1 MQLDEQ
7 DWIMTAADSP
17 MDQLVALAAHQQAL
31 RACRACPDMHGPPVV
46 GNAVPS
52 SVLLM
57 GQAPGARE
65 RELGRPF
72 AWTAGK
78 TLFGWFE
85 TIGLAE
91 RDFRDLVYM
100 SAVCRC
106 FPGKAAK
113 GGDRVPSRPEIEHC
127 RRWWEAELALLRP
140 GLIIPVGRLAIARFT
155 DAKRLQD
162 VVGRCWEIGLADDWT
177 ADLVPLPHPSG
188 ASTWFKTEPGRTLLE
203 RALALIG
210 SHPGWRELV
219 RA

>member
-1 MQLDEQ
+1 LEEQ

-17 MDQLVALAAHQQAL
+17 MDQLGALVAHQQAL
-31 RACRACPDMHGPPVV
+31 HACRACPDMHGPPVV
-46 GNAVPS
+46 GNAVAS

-91 RDFRDLVYM
+91 RDFRELVYM
-100 SAVCRC
+100 TAVCRC

-113 GGDRVPSRPEIEHC
+113 GGDRVPSRPETERC
-127 RRWWEAELALLRP
+127 RRWWEQELALLRP
-140 GLIIPVGRLAIARFT
+140 RLIIPVGRLAIARFS
-155 DAKRLQD
+155 DVERLQD
-162 VVGRCWEIGLADDWT
+162 AVGRRWEIGFAGGWT

-188 ASTWFKTEPGRTLLE
+188 ASTWFKTEPGRTLLQQ
-203 RALALIG
+203 ALALIG
-210 SHPGWRELV
+210 SHRAWRELV